1 MENIPVREKL
11 LKKKSSCVTGLNS
24 VIMVIWKLFQLSIAM
39 YKPLHILASEN
50 IHHLAMPTDSVG
62 REFGQ
67 STVRMICLC
76 HMMSETS
83 AGEIQVTE
91 A

>member
-1 MENIPVREKL
+1 
-11 LKKKSSCVTGLNS
+11 
-24 VIMVIWKLFQLSIAM
+24 MVIWKLFQLSIAM
-39 YKPLHILASEN
+39 YKPLHILASQS
-50 IHHLAMPTDSVG
+50 IHHLAMPMDSVG
-62 REFGQ
+62 PEFGQ

-83 AGEIQVTE
+83 AGEIQVAE